1 MLNVVKLQDGNTITK
16 FALYSLFFVRALGE
30 RSDCFRTA
38 SAGLSQ
44 RVFNPGI
51 DNGLAFTDR
60 PAVCNAISNS
70 RARSYATVV
79 SIGGSLNLSTI
90 KISHRQIPPKQP
102 S

>member
-51 DNGLAFTDR
+51 DNGLAFTDLQSAMPSATLV
-60 PAVCNAISNS
+60 PAVTPLLFRLVGA
-70 RARSYATVV
+70 
-79 SIGGSLNLSTI
+79 
-90 KISHRQIPPKQP
+90 
-102 S
+102 